1 MSSLWAR
8 IKEFFLNMLGINH
21 KIEETLHVTPAVSDR
36 MSEAIDEWTAMYM
49 DEAEW
54 LQEPSTDDPSRVV
67 SLGLPAFIASE
78 KARMAV
84 LEFKSEITAP
94 TKTERKPNPNYF
106 PPVSDEFGNVRVSGE
121 SPTVVEEVV
130 EGDTRRADYLNEQ
143 YHKKLLSKIR
153 TQLEYGTAK
162 GSLIIKPY
170 VVRSKVQGVAG
181 IENKEK
187 QPQNNSNQN
196 NPAQNNPKGNP
207 NGNEEKPAKS
217 KWFGKKKPENN
228 EEENSPENNQ
238 QGGFQGNNQDKQQNP
253 VQNNANNNENIENA
267 NAGGKQGEQET
278 YKYKMEYDFIQSDC
292 FYPISFDGSG
302 NLTDVAFIQTK
313 VEGDITYTRLERHKL
328 NVNNVTIENYAFKQT
343 ASGRQDIYTGIGG
356 MTLGSEIPLTDVPE
370 WKDIPKKAVIQ
381 NVDRLLFGY
390 FKMPDANT
398 IDPHSPLGM
407 SCFGRARNLIK
418 DADEQYSRLLW
429 EFEGGEL
436 AIDIDRDALQF
447 MADAQGNGHSAMG
460 HLQNRLYRTIDL
472 GESDTYKPFSPSL
485 RDQSLING
493 LNTILMRIE
502 DVCALSRGTISD
514 VAAEAR
520 TATEIKILKQRSF
533 SANKE
538 IQCALQ
544 TALEDVIY
552 AMNVYVTLYNIVGD
566 LTYRPDGTVD
576 TSQMGT
582 YDVSFE
588 WDDSIL
594 VDEDT
599 ELQTRMSLHQA
610 GIESKLAI
618 RQWYFGE
625 TELQAQ
631 EALNKVTQENKEAIE
646 QNMVMSSQ
654 LGSQVR
660 NGEEPAGDQPNAKKG
675 KKDKQNPQQK
685 QLINPKAGATSEEE
699 NNEQTE
705 QESDKV

>member
-1 MSSLWAR
+1 MFSSLWAR
-8 IKEFFLNMLGINH
+8 IKEFFASMFGINQ
-21 KIEETLHVTPAVSDR
+21 KIEQTLHVTPAVSDK
-36 MSEAIDEWTAMYM
+36 MSQAIDEWTKMYM
-49 DEAEW
+49 GEAEW
-54 LQEPSTDDPSRVV
+54 LHEPSTTDPTKIV

-84 LEFKSEITAP
+84 LELKSEITAP
-94 TKTERKPNPNYF
+94 TKTERKPNPDYF
-106 PPVSDEFGNVRVSGE
+106 PPISDEFGNVRASGVP
-121 SPTVVEEVV
+121 PTVVEETV

-170 VVRSKVQGVAG
+170 VVRSKVTGVAG
-181 IENKEK
+181 IAEDKQTINKSQDE
-187 QPQNNSNQN
+187 QATQE
-196 NPAQNNPKGNP
+196 
-207 NGNEEKPAKS
+207 GNE
-217 KWFGKKKPENN
+217 
-228 EEENSPENNQ
+228 
-238 QGGFQGNNQDKQQNP
+238 NP
-253 VQNNANNNENIENA
+253 VS
-267 NAGGKQGEQET
+267 KTDKGES
-278 YKYKMEYDFIQSDC
+278 YKYKMEFDFIQSDC
-292 FYPISFDGSG
+292 FYPIAFDGSG
-302 NLTDVAFIQTK
+302 WLTDVAFIQTK

-328 NVNNVTIENYAFKQT
+328 NVNNVTIENYAFKNESNGNQDLY
-343 ASGRQDIYTGIGG
+343 SGVGG
-356 MTLGSEIPLTDVPE
+356 LTLGQEIPLTDVPE
-370 WKDIPKKAVIQ
+370 WKDIPKRAVIN

-398 IDPHSPLGM
+398 IDPHSPLGI
-407 SCFGRARNLIK
+407 SCFGRARDLIK
-418 DADEQYSRLLW
+418 DADEQYSRLIW

-447 MADAQGNGHSAMG
+447 MADESGNGHSAMG

-472 GESDTYKPFSPSL
+472 GESDTYKPFSPTL

-514 VAAEAR
+514 VASEAR

-538 IQCALQ
+538 IQSALQ

-566 LTYRPDGTVD
+566 IKYNGDKVD
-576 TSQMGT
+576 TSEMGT

-594 VDEDT
+594 IDEES
-599 ELQTRMSLHQA
+599 ELTTRLSLHQQ

-625 TELQAQ
+625 TEKQAQ

-654 LGSQVR
+654 LGKEVR
-660 NGEEPAGDQPNAKKG
+660 DGSGLGQNKSKGKGGEEEPQEAPQ
-675 KKDKQNPQQK
+675 KQ
-685 QLINPKAGATSEEE
+685 QLINPKAVEAGNQEAPEAEEE
-699 NNEQTE
+699 
-705 QESDKV
+705 

>member
-1 MSSLWAR
+1 MFSSLWAK
-8 IKEFFLNMLGINH
+8 IKEFFLTMLGINQ
-21 KIEETLHVTPAVSDR
+21 KIEETLHVTPAVSDK
-36 MSEAIDEWTAMYM
+36 MSQAIDEWTAMYM
-49 DEAEW
+49 GEAEW
-54 LQEPSTDDPSRVV
+54 LHEPTVDDPTKIV

-84 LEFKSEITAP
+84 LELKSEITAP
-94 TKTERKPNPNYF
+94 TKTERKPNPEYF
-106 PPVSDEFGNVRVSGE
+106 PPISDEFGNVKTSGVP
-121 SPTVVEEVV
+121 PTVVEEIV

-170 VVRSKVQGVAG
+170 VVCSKVTGIAG
-181 IENKEK
+181 IAEDK
-187 QPQNNSNQN
+187 QPQDKQSQN
-196 NPAQNNPKGNP
+196 NESQEQPI
-207 NGNEEKPAKS
+207 
-217 KWFGKKKPENN
+217 NN
-228 EEENSPENNQ
+228 EKKVPEES
-238 QGGFQGNNQDKQQNP
+238 
-253 VQNNANNNENIENA
+253 
-267 NAGGKQGEQET
+267 
-278 YKYKMEYDFIQSDC
+278 YKYKMEFDFIQSDC

-313 VEGDITYTRLERHKL
+313 TEGDMTYTRLERHKL
-328 NVNNVTIENYAFKQT
+328 NVNNVTIENYAFKNK
-343 ASGRQDIYTGIGG
+343 ANGGQDMYSGIGG
-356 MTLGSEIPLTDVPE
+356 MTLGQEIPLTDVPE
-370 WKDIPKKAVIQ
+370 WKDIPKRATIN

-398 IDPHSPLGM
+398 IDPHSPLGI
-407 SCFGRARNLIK
+407 SCFGRARDLIK
-418 DADEQYSRLLW
+418 DADEQYSRLIW

-472 GESDTYKPFSPSL
+472 GESDTYKPFSPVL

-514 VAAEAR
+514 VASEAR

-538 IQCALQ
+538 IQSALQ
-544 TALEDVIY
+544 VALEDVIY

-566 LTYRPDGTVD
+566 IKYNGDKVD
-576 TSQMGT
+576 TSEMGT

-599 ELQTRMSLHQA
+599 ELATRMSLHQQ
-610 GIESKLAI
+610 GIESKLAL
-618 RQWYFGE
+618 RMWYFGE
-625 TELQAQ
+625 TERQAQ

-654 LGSQVR
+654 LGQQVR
-660 NGEEPAGDQPNAKKG
+660 DGDEPVGQSNSKKRGKSAKEQRQQLVNPNAEEPAENAV
-675 KKDKQNPQQK
+675 
-685 QLINPKAGATSEEE
+685 E
-699 NNEQTE
+699 E
-705 QESDKV
+705 QETQEETIKK

>member
-1 MSSLWAR
+1 
-8 IKEFFLNMLGINH
+8 MLGINH
-21 KIEETLHVTPAVSDR
+21 KIEQTLHVTPAVSDK
-36 MSEAIDEWTAMYM
+36 MSQAIDEWTDMYM
-49 DEAEW
+49 GEAEW
-54 LQEPSTDDPSRVV
+54 LKEPTIDDPSRVV

-84 LEFKSEITAP
+84 LELKSEITAP
-94 TKTERKPNPNYF
+94 TKTQRVPNPEYF
-106 PPVSDEFGNVRVSGE
+106 PPVSDEFGNVRASGVP
-121 SPTVVEEVV
+121 PTIVEETV
-130 EGDTRRADYLNEQ
+130 EGDTRRANYLNEQ

-170 VVRSKVQGVAG
+170 VVRSKVVGVAG
-181 IENKEK
+181 ISEDK
-187 QPQNNSNQN
+187 QPQNT
-196 NPAQNNPKGNP
+196 
-207 NGNEEKPAKS
+207 
-217 KWFGKKKPENN
+217 
-228 EEENSPENNQ
+228 
-238 QGGFQGNNQDKQQNP
+238 P
-253 VQNNANNNENIENA
+253 VQNDSQQAETTQKTDTKIN
-267 NAGGKQGEQET
+267 GET
-278 YKYKMEYDFIQSDC
+278 YKYKMEFDFIQSDC

-313 VEGDITYTRLERHKL
+313 TEGDVTYTRLERHKL
-328 NVNNVTIENYAFKQT
+328 NVSNVTIENYAFKNN
-343 ASGRQDIYTGIGG
+343 SNGNQDMYSGIGG
-356 MTLGSEIPLTDVPE
+356 MTLGQEIPLTDVPE
-370 WKDIPKKAVIQ
+370 WKDIPKRATIN

-398 IDPHSPLGM
+398 IDPHSPLGI
-407 SCFGRARNLIK
+407 SCFGRARDLIK
-418 DADEQYSRLLW
+418 DADEQYSRLIW

-472 GESDTYKPFSPSL
+472 GESDTYKPFSPTL
-485 RDQSLING
+485 RDVSLING

-514 VAAEAR
+514 VASEAR

-538 IQCALQ
+538 IQSALQ
-544 TALEDVIY
+544 IALEDVIY
-552 AMNVYVTLYNIVGD
+552 AMNVYVTLYNIVDDIKYNGD
-566 LTYRPDGTVD
+566 KID

-582 YDVSFE
+582 YEVSFE

-599 ELQTRMSLHQA
+599 ELATRMSLHQQ
-610 GIESKLAI
+610 GIESKLAL
-618 RQWYFGE
+618 RMWYFGE
-625 TELQAQ
+625 TERQAQ
-631 EALNKVTQENKEAIE
+631 EALNKVAQENKEAIE

-654 LGSQVR
+654 LGQQVR
-660 NGEEPAGDQPNAKKG
+660 DGEDVGQQGNAKKST
-675 KKDKQNPQQK
+675 KQQPPQRQ
-685 QLINPKAGATSEEE
+685 QLINPNGAVDETKEPLDKEEE
-699 NNEQTE
+699 
-705 QESDKV
+705 

>member
-1 MSSLWAR
+1 MFSSLWAK
-8 IKEFFLNMLGINH
+8 IKEFFLTMFGFNH

-36 MSEAIDEWTAMYM
+36 MAEAIDEWTDLYM
-49 DEAEW
+49 GNAPW
-54 LQEPSTDDPSRVV
+54 LHEPDANDPTKVV

-84 LEFKSEITAP
+84 LELKSEITAP
-94 TKTERKPNPNYF
+94 TTTERHPNPAYF
-106 PPVSDEFGNVRVSGE
+106 PPVSDEFGNVKASGE
-121 SPTVVEEVV
+121 PPTVVVEIT
-130 EGDTRRADYLNEQ
+130 EGDTRRASYLNEQ

-170 VVRSKVQGVAG
+170 VVRSKVIGVAG
-181 IENKEK
+181 IAEDAQVNTEQTENGE
-187 QPQNNSNQN
+187 SVT
-196 NPAQNNPKGNP
+196 
-207 NGNEEKPAKS
+207 
-217 KWFGKKKPENN
+217 
-228 EEENSPENNQ
+228 
-238 QGGFQGNNQDKQQNP
+238 QGEMP
-253 VQNNANNNENIENA
+253 VQNESPT
-267 NAGGKQGEQET
+267 KQQES
-278 YKYKMEYDFIQSDC
+278 YKYKMEFDFIQSDC

-313 VEGDITYTRLERHKL
+313 TDGGTVYTRLERHRL
-328 NVNNVTIENYAFKQT
+328 NVNNVTIENYAFKNT
-343 ASGRQDIYTGIGG
+343 LSGNQEVYTGIGG
-356 MTLGSEIPLTDVPE
+356 LTLGQSISLKEVPE
-370 WKDIPKKAVIQ
+370 WKDIPPKATIN
-381 NVDRLLFGY
+381 NVDKLLFGY

-407 SCFGRARNLIK
+407 SCFGRARDLIR
-418 DADEQYSRLLW
+418 DADEQYSRLIW

-447 MADAQGNGHSAMG
+447 MADPEGNGHSAMG

-485 RDQSLING
+485 RDVSLING
-493 LNTILMRIE
+493 LNAILMRIE

-514 VAAEAR
+514 VASEAR

-538 IQCALQ
+538 IQNALQ
-544 TALEDVIY
+544 LALEDVIY

-566 LTYRPDGTVD
+566 ITYNPDGTVD
-576 TSQMGT
+576 TSKMGA

-594 VDEDT
+594 IDEET
-599 ELQTRMSLHQA
+599 ELATRLQLRQQ

-625 TELQAQ
+625 TERQAQ

-654 LGSQVR
+654 LGSDVR
-660 NGEEPAGDQPNAKKG
+660 SGVISNKPKTGGKGEEEEPKEAPQ
-675 KKDKQNPQQK
+675 KQ
-685 QLINPKAGATSEEE
+685 QLINPKTETATSEEE
-699 NNEQTE
+699 EQ
-705 QESDKV
+705 

>member
-1 MSSLWAR
+1 MFSSLWER
-8 IKEFFLNMLGINH
+8 IKEFFLTMLGVNH
-21 KIEETLHVTPAVSDR
+21 KIEETLHVTPAVSDK
-36 MSEAIDEWTAMYM
+36 MSQAIDEWTAMYM
-49 DEAEW
+49 GDAEW
-54 LQEPSTDDPSRVV
+54 LCEPTVADPTRVV

-84 LEFKSEITAP
+84 LELKSEITAP
-94 TKTERKPNPNYF
+94 IKTQRVPNPEYF
-106 PPVSDEFGNVRVSGE
+106 PPVSDEFGNVRASGVP
-121 SPTVVEEVV
+121 PTIVEETV

-170 VVRSKVQGVAG
+170 VVRSKVVGVAG
-181 IENKEK
+181 ISEDK
-187 QPQNNSNQN
+187 QSQNNNQEAN
-196 NPAQNNPKGNP
+196 Q
-207 NGNEEKPAKS
+207 S
-217 KWFGKKKPENN
+217 
-228 EEENSPENNQ
+228 NNQ
-238 QGGFQGNNQDKQQNP
+238 SGTPKKAD
-253 VQNNANNNENIENA
+253 
-267 NAGGKQGEQET
+267 GEA
-278 YKYKMEYDFIQSDC
+278 YKYKMEFDFIQSDC

-313 VEGDITYTRLERHKL
+313 TEGDVTYTRLERHKL
-328 NVNNVTIENYAFKQT
+328 NVNNVTIENYAFKNK
-343 ASGRQDIYTGIGG
+343 SNGNQDMYSGIGG
-356 MTLGSEIPLTDVPE
+356 MTLGQEIPLTDVPE
-370 WKDIPKKAVIQ
+370 WKDIPKRATVN

-407 SCFGRARNLIK
+407 SCFGRARDLIK

-447 MADAQGNGHSAMG
+447 MADENGNGHSAMG

-472 GESDTYKPFSPSL
+472 GESDTYKPFSPLL
-485 RDQSLING
+485 RDASLING

-514 VAAEAR
+514 VASEAR

-538 IQCALQ
+538 IQSALQ
-544 TALEDVIY
+544 VALEDVIY

-566 LTYRPDGTVD
+566 IKYNGDTVD
-576 TSQMGT
+576 TSEMGT

-599 ELQTRMSLHQA
+599 ELATRLSLHQQ
-610 GIESKLAI
+610 GIESKLAL
-618 RQWYFGE
+618 RMWYFGE
-625 TELQAQ
+625 TERQAQ

-654 LGSQVR
+654 LGQQVR
-660 NGEEPAGDQPNAKKG
+660 DGEKPTGQPNAKKRG
-675 KKDKQNPQQK
+675 KSAKEQRQQ
-685 QLINPKAGATSEEE
+685 LVTPTAESATENSVDEQETQEEE
-699 NNEQTE
+699 IKN
-705 QESDKV
+705 KL

>member
-1 MSSLWAR
+1 MFSSLWAR
-8 IKEFFLNMLGINH
+8 IKEFLASMFGINQ
-21 KIEETLHVTPAVSDR
+21 KIEQTLHVTPAVSDK
-36 MSEAIDEWTAMYM
+36 MADAIDEWTAMYM
-49 DEAEW
+49 GEAKW
-54 LQEPSTDDPSRVV
+54 LHEPTIDDPTRIV

-94 TKTERKPNPNYF
+94 TKTERKPNPEYY
-106 PPVSDEFGNVRVSGE
+106 PPISDEFGNVKASGVP
-121 SPTVVEEVV
+121 PTVVEETVD
-130 EGDTRRADYLNEQ
+130 GDTRRAEYLNEQ
-143 YHKKLLSKIR
+143 YHKKLLSKLR

-170 VVRSKVQGVAG
+170 VVRSKVTGVAG
-181 IENKEK
+181 IAEDK
-187 QPQNNSNQN
+187 QTDN
-196 NPAQNNPKGNP
+196 AQKP
-207 NGNEEKPAKS
+207 NEENTQEQSTQEKPTQAKES
-217 KWFGKKKPENN
+217 
-228 EEENSPENNQ
+228 
-238 QGGFQGNNQDKQQNP
+238 
-253 VQNNANNNENIENA
+253 
-267 NAGGKQGEQET
+267 
-278 YKYKMEYDFIQSDC
+278 YKYKMEFDFIQSDC

-302 NLTDVAFIQTK
+302 WLTDVAFIQTK
-313 VEGDITYTRLERHKL
+313 VEGDVTYTRLERHKL
-328 NVNNVTIENYAFKQT
+328 NVNNVTIENYAFKNT
-343 ASGRQDIYTGIGG
+343 NSGNQETYTNIGG

-370 WKDIPKKAVIQ
+370 WKDIPPKATIN

-407 SCFGRARNLIK
+407 SCFGRARDLIK
-418 DADEQYSRLLW
+418 DADEQYSRLIW

-472 GESDTYKPFSPSL
+472 GESDTYKPFSPAL
-485 RDQSLING
+485 RDTSLING

-538 IQCALQ
+538 IQNALQ
-544 TALEDVIY
+544 IALEDVIY

-566 LTYRPDGTVD
+566 IEYRGDKVD
-576 TSQMGT
+576 TSKMGT

-594 VDEDT
+594 IDEES
-599 ELQTRMSLHQA
+599 ELATRMSLNDK
-610 GIESKLAI
+610 GIESKLAL
-618 RQWYFGE
+618 RMWYFGE
-625 TELQAQ
+625 TEKQAQ
-631 EALNKVTQENKEAIE
+631 EALNKVIQENKEAIE

-654 LGSQVR
+654 LGQQVR
-660 NGEEPAGDQPNAKKG
+660 DGDAVQGQDG
-675 KKDKQNPQQK
+675 KKPKNKQEKPQKQ
-685 QLINPKAGATSEEE
+685 QLINPNAQVEPAEEDKEAE
-699 NNEQTE
+699 NEEPDEQ
-705 QESDKV
+705 KK

>member
-1 MSSLWAR
+1 
-8 IKEFFLNMLGINH
+8 MLGINH
-21 KIEETLHVTPAVSDR
+21 KIEETLHVTPAVSDK
-36 MSEAIDEWTAMYM
+36 MSQAIDEWTAMYM
-49 DEAEW
+49 GEAEW
-54 LQEPSTDDPSRVV
+54 LHEPDASDPTRVI

-84 LEFKSEITAP
+84 LELKSEITAP
-94 TKTERKPNPNYF
+94 VKVERKPNPDYF
-106 PPVSDEFGNVRVSGE
+106 PPMSDEFGNVRASGVP
-121 SPTVVEEVV
+121 PTIIEETVD
-130 EGDTRRADYLNEQ
+130 GDTRRAEYLNEQ

-170 VVRSKVQGVAG
+170 VVRSKVTGVAG
-181 IENKEK
+181 IAEDKQTVNKSQNEQNQGENQVEK
-187 QPQNNSNQN
+187 PNQN
-196 NPAQNNPKGNP
+196 
-207 NGNEEKPAKS
+207 ETEKPTAKES
-217 KWFGKKKPENN
+217 
-228 EEENSPENNQ
+228 
-238 QGGFQGNNQDKQQNP
+238 
-253 VQNNANNNENIENA
+253 
-267 NAGGKQGEQET
+267 
-278 YKYKMEYDFIQSDC
+278 YKYKMEFDFIQSDC

-302 NLTDVAFIQTK
+302 WLTDVAFIQTK
-313 VEGDITYTRLERHKL
+313 VEGDVTYTRLERHKL
-328 NVNNVTIENYAFKQT
+328 NVNNVTIENYAFRNT
-343 ASGRQDIYTGIGG
+343 TSGNQEAYSGIGG
-356 MTLGSEIPLTDVPE
+356 MTLGTEIPLTDVPE
-370 WKDIPKKAVIQ
+370 WKDIPKRATIQ

-407 SCFGRARNLIK
+407 SCFGRARDLIK
-418 DADEQYSRLLW
+418 DADEQYSRLIW

-447 MADAQGNGHSAMG
+447 MADSEGNGHSAMG

-472 GESDTYKPFSPSL
+472 GESDTYRPFSPSL
-485 RDQSLING
+485 RDASLING

-514 VAAEAR
+514 VASEAR

-538 IQCALQ
+538 IQAALQ

-566 LTYRPDGTVD
+566 IEYNGDKVD
-576 TSQMGT
+576 TSKMGT

-594 VDEDT
+594 IDEES
-599 ELQTRMSLHQA
+599 ELATRVSLMDK

-618 RQWYFGE
+618 RQWYYGE
-625 TELQAQ
+625 TEKQAQ
-631 EALNKVTQENKEAIE
+631 EALNKVTQEKKEAIE

-654 LGSQVR
+654 LGQEVR
-660 NGEEPAGDQPNAKKG
+660 DGTALGQDKKKG
-675 KKDKQNPQQK
+675 KGGEEEPQEAPQK
-685 QLINPKAGATSEEE
+685 QQLIKPNAEEE
-699 NNEQTE
+699 NV
-705 QESDKV
+705 QEEPEEDEEK

>member
-1 MSSLWAR
+1 MFSSLWAK
-8 IKEFFLNMLGINH
+8 IKEFFANMFGINQ
-21 KIEETLHVTPAVSDR
+21 KIEQTLHVTPAVSDK
-36 MSEAIDEWTAMYM
+36 MAQAIDEWTAMYM
-49 DEAEW
+49 GESEW
-54 LQEPSTDDPSRVV
+54 LHEPTEDDPTKIV

-94 TKTERKPNPNYF
+94 TKTERKPNPDYY
-106 PPVSDEFGNVRVSGE
+106 PPISDEFGNVKASGVP
-121 SPTVVEEVV
+121 PTIVEETVD
-130 EGDTRRADYLNEQ
+130 GDTRRAEYLNEQ
-143 YHKKLLSKIR
+143 YHKKLLSKLR

-170 VVRSKVQGVAG
+170 VVRSKVTGVAG
-181 IENKEK
+181 IAEDK
-187 QPQNNSNQN
+187 QPN
-196 NPAQNNPKGNP
+196 AQ
-207 NGNEEKPAKS
+207 KPTD
-217 KWFGKKKPENN
+217 E
-228 EEENSPENNQ
+228 NQ
-238 QGGFQGNNQDKQQNP
+238 QTNTQEQSTQENP
-253 VQNNANNNENIENA
+253 TQPKES
-267 NAGGKQGEQET
+267 
-278 YKYKMEYDFIQSDC
+278 YKYKMEFDFIQSDC

-302 NLTDVAFIQTK
+302 WLTDVAFIQTK
-313 VEGDITYTRLERHKL
+313 VDGDVTYTRLERHRL
-328 NVNNVTIENYAFKQT
+328 NVNNVIIENHAFKNT
-343 ASGRQDIYTGIGG
+343 NSGNQEMYTNIGG
-356 MTLGSEIPLTDVPE
+356 MTLGTEIPLTDVPE
-370 WKDIPKKAVIQ
+370 WKDIPPRATIN

-407 SCFGRARNLIK
+407 SCFGRARDLIK
-418 DADEQYSRLLW
+418 DADEQYSRLIW

-485 RDQSLING
+485 RDASLING

-514 VAAEAR
+514 VASEAR

-538 IQCALQ
+538 IQTALQ
-544 TALEDVIY
+544 LALEDVIY

-566 LTYRPDGTVD
+566 IEYRGDKVD
-576 TSQMGT
+576 TSKMGT

-594 VDEDT
+594 VDEES
-599 ELQTRMSLHQA
+599 ELATRMSLNEK
-610 GIESKLAI
+610 GIESKLAL
-618 RQWYFGE
+618 RMWYFGE
-625 TELQAQ
+625 TEKQAQ
-631 EALNKVTQENKEAIE
+631 EALNKVVQENKEAIE

-654 LGSQVR
+654 LGSEVR
-660 NGEEPAGDQPNAKKG
+660 DGNAVQGQDGKKP
-675 KKDKQNPQQK
+675 KDKQGKPQKQ
-685 QLINPKAGATSEEE
+685 QLINPNAQSQQSEDEDKEAENEE
-699 NNEQTE
+699 SNEE
-705 QESDKV
+705 KK